1 MTPRKQTSQGSSLF
15 PESARRSPTA
25 DAPKEAPLA
34 ARMRPRTLEEFVG
47 QAHLLEQGSVLR
59 TLIEQDR
66 LRSVMLVG
74 PAGTGKTSLAVLIAR
89 HTSAEFIQLSAVTSG
104 VADVRRVVEE
114 GRERLEATGRRTVLF
129 IDEVHR
135 FNKAQQ
141 DVLLPGVEAG
151 WIVLVGA
158 TTESPFFSIIRP
170 LLSRTV
176 LFRLDALTAAD
187 IRVILERAVADTER
201 GLGGMKVDDEPLE
214 AIASRSEGDARVALN
229 GLEAAADRARA
240 AGRSTITIED
250 AEDAMRQRYLRYDRA
265 GDKHYDVISAFIK
278 SMRGSD
284 VDAALAWLARM
295 LSSGEDPRFIARR
308 MVIFASEDIGVADPQ
323 ALQTAVAAAQAVEMV
338 GMPEAQLNLAHAA
351 IELSL
356 APKSNAVTRAIGAAM
371 HDVEEQGGGEVPE
384 NLKNIATP
392 GRRRKAEERYK
403 YPHDYP
409 GGWVEQPY
417 RPVGLEDRTYWKP
430 EPDLEK
436 RKHVDGPGEKEQ
448 G

>member
-1 MTPRKQTSQGSSLF
+1 LF
-15 PESARRSPTA
+15 PEGSRRSPAA

-34 ARMRPRTLEEFVG
+34 ARMRPRSLDEFVG
-47 QAHLLEQGSVLR
+47 QSHLLEKGSVLR

-66 LRSVMLVG
+66 LRSVLLVG
-74 PAGTGKTSLAVLIAR
+74 PAGTGKTSLASLIAR
-89 HTSAEFIQLSAVTSG
+89 HTSAEFVQLSAVTAG
-104 VADVRRVVEE
+104 VADVRRIVEE
-114 GRERLEATGRRTVLF
+114 GRQRLEATGRRTVLF

-151 WIVLVGA
+151 WTVLVGA

-176 LFRLDALTAAD
+176 LFRLDVLSDDD
-187 IRVILERAVADTER
+187 IRTILARTASDADR
-201 GLGGMKVDDEPLE
+201 GLGGVGADTEALDAIVD
-214 AIASRSEGDARVALN
+214 RSEGDARVALN

-240 AGRSTITIED
+240 DGRDSVTLAD

-265 GDKHYDVISAFIK
+265 GDKHYDVVSAFIK

-284 VDAALAWLARM
+284 PDATLAWLARM

-308 MVIFASEDIGVADPQ
+308 MVIFASEDVGVADPQ
-323 ALQTAVAAAQAVEMV
+323 ALQTAVAAAQAVELV

-351 IELSL
+351 IALAI

-371 HDVEEQGGGEVPE
+371 RDVDELGGGEVPE
-384 NLKNIATP
+384 NLKNLATP
-392 GRRRKAEERYK
+392 GRRGKPEERYK
-403 YPHDYP
+403 YPHAYP
-409 GGWVEQPY
+409 GGWVEQSY
-417 RPVGLEDRTYWKP
+417 RPVGLEDRTYWEP
-430 EPDLEK
+430 EPDLEE
-436 RKHVDGPGEKEQ
+436 RKHRGPPGREERA
-448 G
+448 

>member
-1 MTPRKQTSQGSSLF
+1 VTPRKQPSQRSSLF
-15 PESARRSPTA
+15 AEGARRSPT
-25 DAPKEAPLA
+25 DDPPKEAPLA
-34 ARMRPRTLEEFVG
+34 ARMRPRSLDEFVG
-47 QAHLLEQGSVLR
+47 QSQLLEQGSVLR
-59 TLIEQDR
+59 SLIEQDK

-74 PAGTGKTSLAVLIAR
+74 PAGTGKTSLAILIAR
-89 HTSAEFIQLSAVTSG
+89 HTSAEFIQLSAVTAG

-176 LFRLDALTAAD
+176 LFRLDSLTDGD
-187 IRVILERAVADTER
+187 IRTILERAAGDLER
-201 GLGGMKVDDEPLE
+201 GIGEMKAEPDALE

-240 AGRSTITIED
+240 AGRSTVTVED
-250 AEDAMRQRYLRYDRA
+250 ADDAMQQRYLRYDRA

-284 VDAALAWLARM
+284 PDAALAWLARM

-308 MVIFASEDIGVADPQ
+308 MIIFASEDVGLADPQ
-323 ALQTAVAAAQAVEMV
+323 ALHTAVAAAQAVEMV

-351 IELSL
+351 IAMAL

-371 HDVEEQGGGEVPE
+371 RDVEERGGGEVPE

-392 GRRRKAEERYK
+392 GRPRKPEERYK
-403 YPHDYP
+403 YPHDYS
-409 GGWVEQPY
+409 GSWVEQPY
-417 RPVGLEDRTYWKP
+417 RPVGLEDRTYWEP
-430 EPDLEK
+430 EQDLEQRKSRGKPGK
-436 RKHVDGPGEKEQ
+436 RGES
-448 G
+448 

>member
-1 MTPRKQTSQGSSLF
+1 VTPRKQPTQGSSLF
-15 PESARRSPTA
+15 PEGARRSPTA

-34 ARMRPRTLEEFVG
+34 ARMRPRTLDEFVG

-114 GRERLEATGRRTVLF
+114 GRQRLEATGRRTVLF

-151 WIVLVGA
+151 WIVLIGA

-176 LFRLDALTAAD
+176 LFRLDALTED
-187 IRVILERAVADTER
+187 DLHMILERAVAETER
-201 GLGGMKVDDEPLE
+201 GLGGMKVESEALV
-214 AIASRSEGDARVALN
+214 AIANRSEGDARVALN

-240 AGRSTITIED
+240 AGRSTVTIED

-284 VDAALAWLARM
+284 VDATLAWLARM

-351 IELSL
+351 IALSI

-392 GRRRKAEERYK
+392 GRRRKAEEGYK

-430 EPDLEK
+430 ESDLEERK
-436 RKHVDGPGEKEQ
+436 RRDRPGGKEK

>member
-1 MTPRKQTSQGSSLF
+1 MSPRKQPSQRSSLF
-15 PESARRSPTA
+15 AEGARRPATEEP
-25 DAPKEAPLA
+25 PKEAPLA
-34 ARMRPRTLEEFVG
+34 ARMRPRTLDEFVG
-47 QAHLLEQGSVLR
+47 QAQLLEPGSVLR
-59 TLIEQDR
+59 TLIEEDK

-89 HTSAEFIQLSAVTSG
+89 RTSAEFIQLSAVTAG

-176 LFRLDALTAAD
+176 LFRLEALTPD
-187 IRVILERAVADTER
+187 DLRTILDRAVADTER
-201 GLGGMKVDDEPLE
+201 GLVGMTADPDALD

-240 AGRSTITIED
+240 AGRSIVTIDD
-250 AEDAMRQRYLRYDRA
+250 ADDAMRQRYLRYDRA

-284 VDAALAWLARM
+284 PDAALAWLARM
-295 LSSGEDPRFIARR
+295 LQSGEDPRFIARR
-308 MVIFASEDIGVADPQ
+308 MIIFASEDIGLADPQ
-323 ALQTAVAAAQAVEMV
+323 ALQIAVAAGHAVEMV
-338 GMPEAQLNLAHAA
+338 GMPEAQLNLAQAT
-351 IELSL
+351 ITLSL
-356 APKSNAVTRAIGAAM
+356 APKSNAVLRAIGAAM

-384 NLKNIATP
+384 NLKNMPTP
-392 GRRRKAEERYK
+392 GRRRGADEKYK

-409 GGWVEQPY
+409 GGRVEQPY
-417 RPVGLEDRTYWKP
+417 RPAGLEERTYWKP
-430 EPDLEK
+430 EPDLEDRK
-436 RKHVDGPGEKEQ
+436 RRGTPQD
-448 G
+448 

>member
-1 MTPRKQTSQGSSLF
+1 
-15 PESARRSPTA
+15 
-25 DAPKEAPLA
+25 
-34 ARMRPRTLEEFVG
+34 MRPRSLDEFVG
-47 QAHLLEQGSVLR
+47 QSTLLEKGSVLR
-59 TLIEQDR
+59 SLIEQDK

-89 HTSAEFIQLSAVTSG
+89 HTSAEFIQLSAVTAG

-176 LFRLDALTAAD
+176 LFRLDTLTSAD
-187 IRVILERAVADTER
+187 LTTIVERAVADPDR
-201 GLGGMKVDDEPLE
+201 GLGDVTADADAIE

-240 AGRSTITIED
+240 AGRSTVTLED
-250 AEDAMRQRYLRYDRA
+250 ADDAMQQRYLRYDRA

-284 VDAALAWLARM
+284 PDAALAWLARM

-308 MVIFASEDIGVADPQ
+308 IVIFASEDVGLADPQ

-351 IELSL
+351 IAMAL

-392 GRRRKAEERYK
+392 GRRRGPEEKYR

-409 GGWVEQPY
+409 GGWVDQPY
-417 RPVGLEDRTYWKP
+417 RPVGLEVGTYWQP
-430 EPDLEK
+430 EPDLEERRRRGKSGK
-436 RKHVDGPGEKEQ
+436 RDES
-448 G
+448 

>member
-1 MTPRKQTSQGSSLF
+1 VTPRKQPSQRSSLF
-15 PESARRSPTA
+15 AEGARRSPTEVP
-25 DAPKEAPLA
+25 PKEAPLA
-34 ARMRPRTLEEFVG
+34 ARMRPRSLDEFVG
-47 QAHLLEQGSVLR
+47 QSHLLERGSVLR
-59 TLIEQDR
+59 TLIEEDK

-176 LFRLDALTAAD
+176 LFRLDSLTEAD
-187 IRVILERAVADTER
+187 IRTILDRAVDDAER
-201 GLGGMKVDDEPLE
+201 GIGGMKADGDALH
-214 AIASRSEGDARVALN
+214 AIANRSEGDARVALN
-229 GLEAAADRARA
+229 GLEASADRART
-240 AGRSTITIED
+240 AGRSTVTLED

-284 VDAALAWLARM
+284 PDAALAWLARM
-295 LSSGEDPRFIARR
+295 LQSGEDPRFIARR
-308 MVIFASEDIGVADPQ
+308 MIIFASEDVGMAQPH
-323 ALQTAVAAAQAVEMV
+323 ALQIAVAAAQAVELV
-338 GMPEAQLNLAHAA
+338 GMPEAQLNLAQATIA
-351 IELSL
+351 LAL
-356 APKSNAVTRAIGAAM
+356 APKSNAVMRAISAAV
-371 HDVEEQGGGEVPE
+371 HDVEERGGGEVPE

-392 GRRRKAEERYK
+392 GRRRTPEEKYK

-417 RPVGLEDRTYWKP
+417 RPVGLEARTYWEP
-430 EPDLEK
+430 EPDLEE
-436 RKHVDGPGEKEQ
+436 RRRRGASEGTEKP
-448 G
+448 

>member
-1 MTPRKQTSQGSSLF
+1 
-15 PESARRSPTA
+15 
-25 DAPKEAPLA
+25 
-34 ARMRPRTLEEFVG
+34 
-47 QAHLLEQGSVLR
+47 VLR
-59 TLIEQDR
+59 TLIEQDK

-114 GRERLEATGRRTVLF
+114 GRQRLEGTGRRTVLF

-176 LFRLDALTAAD
+176 LFRLDALTESD
-187 IRVILERAVADTER
+187 IRTILERALDDAER
-201 GLGGMKVDDEPLE
+201 GLAGITADADAIA

-229 GLEAAADRARA
+229 ALEAAADKARA
-240 AGRSTITIED
+240 AGRSTVSVED
-250 AEDAMRQRYLRYDRA
+250 ADDAMRERYLRYDRA

-284 VDAALAWLARM
+284 PDAALAWLARM
-295 LSSGEDPRFIARR
+295 ISSGEDPRFIARR
-308 MVIFASEDIGVADPQ
+308 MVIFASEDVGMADPQ
-323 ALQTAVAAAQAVEMV
+323 ALQTAVAAAQAVEIA

-351 IELSL
+351 IALSL

-371 HDVEEQGGGEVPE
+371 RDLDERGGGEVPE

-392 GRRRKAEERYK
+392 GRRREAEDRYK

-409 GGWVEQPY
+409 GARVEQPY
-417 RPVGLEDRTYWKP
+417 RPVGLEDRTYWEP
-430 EPDLEK
+430 EPDLEERK
-436 RKHVDGPGEKEQ
+436 RGGRPEEKE
-448 G
+448 

>member
-1 MTPRKQTSQGSSLF
+1 VTPRKQPAQGSSLF

-114 GRERLEATGRRTVLF
+114 GRQRLEATGRRTVLF

-176 LFRLDALTAAD
+176 LFRLDALTESD
-187 IRVILERAVADTER
+187 IRVILERAVAETER
-201 GLGGMKVDDEPLE
+201 GLGGMKVETEALE
-214 AIASRSEGDARVALN
+214 AIANRSEGDARVALN

-240 AGRSTITIED
+240 AGRATVTVED

-284 VDAALAWLARM
+284 VDATLAWLARM

-351 IELSL
+351 IALSI
-356 APKSNAVTRAIGAAM
+356 AAKSNAVARAIGAAM
-371 HDVEEQGGGEVPE
+371 DDVEEQGGGEVPE

-392 GRRRKAEERYK
+392 GRRRKAEEGYK

-430 EPDLEK
+430 EPDLEERK
-436 RKHVDGPGEKEQ
+436 RRERPGGKEK

>member
-1 MTPRKQTSQGSSLF
+1 
-15 PESARRSPTA
+15 
-25 DAPKEAPLA
+25 
-34 ARMRPRTLEEFVG
+34 MRPRSLDEFVG
-47 QAHLLEQGSVLR
+47 QSQLLEQGSVLR
-59 TLIEQDR
+59 SLIEQDK

-74 PAGTGKTSLAVLIAR
+74 PAGTGKTSLAILIAR
-89 HTSAEFIQLSAVTSG
+89 HTSAEFIQLSAVTAG

-176 LFRLDALTAAD
+176 LFRLDSLAAD
-187 IRVILERAVADTER
+187 DLRIILERAAGDPQR
-201 GLGGMKVDDEPLE
+201 GIGGMKAEPDAIE

-240 AGRSTITIED
+240 AGRSNVTVDD
-250 AEDAMRQRYLRYDRA
+250 ADDAMQQRYLRYDRA

-284 VDAALAWLARM
+284 PDAALAWLARM

-308 MVIFASEDIGVADPQ
+308 MIIFASEDVGIADPQ

-351 IELSL
+351 IAMAI

-371 HDVEEQGGGEVPE
+371 RDIEEQGGGEVPE

-392 GRRRKAEERYK
+392 GRSRKPEERYK
-403 YPHDYP
+403 YPHEYP
-409 GGWVEQPY
+409 GGWVEQHY
-417 RPVGLEDRTYWKP
+417 RPVGLEDRTYWQP
-430 EPDLEK
+430 EPDLEERKSQRKPGK
-436 RKHVDGPGEKEQ
+436 RDES
-448 G
+448 

>member
-1 MTPRKQTSQGSSLF
+1 
-15 PESARRSPTA
+15 
-25 DAPKEAPLA
+25 
-34 ARMRPRTLEEFVG
+34 MRPRSLEEFVG

-59 TLIEQDR
+59 TLIEQDK
-66 LRSVMLVG
+66 LRSVLLVG

-89 HTSAEFIQLSAVTSG
+89 RTSAEFIQLSAVTSG

-114 GRERLEATGRRTVLF
+114 GRQRLEATGRRTVLF

-151 WIVLVGA
+151 WIVFIGA

-176 LFRLDALTAAD
+176 LFRLDTLPNAD
-187 IRVILERAVADTER
+187 ARSILDRAVADTER
-201 GLGGMKVDDEPLE
+201 GLGDVTADADALESIVD
-214 AIASRSEGDARVALN
+214 RSEGDARVALN

-240 AGRSTITIED
+240 ASRGTVTIED

-284 VDAALAWLARM
+284 PDATLAWLARM

-351 IELSL
+351 IALAI

-384 NLKNIATP
+384 NLKNIAAP
-392 GRRRKAEERYK
+392 GRRQKAEERYK

-417 RPVGLEDRTYWKP
+417 RPVGLEDRTYWRP

-436 RKHVDGPGEKEQ
+436 RKRRDGPGEKEQ

>member
-1 MTPRKQTSQGSSLF
+1 VTPRKQAPQGSSLF
-15 PESARRSPTA
+15 SEGARPSPTA

-34 ARMRPRTLEEFVG
+34 ARMRPRSLEEFVG

-59 TLIEQDR
+59 TLIEQDK
-66 LRSVMLVG
+66 LRSVLLVG

-114 GRERLEATGRRTVLF
+114 GRQRLEATSRRTVLF

-176 LFRLDALTAAD
+176 LFRLDALTDVD

-201 GLGGMKVDDEPLE
+201 GLGGMKIEDEALE
-214 AIASRSEGDARVALN
+214 AIASRSEGDGRVALN
-229 GLEAAADRARA
+229 GLEAAADRAAA

-284 VDAALAWLARM
+284 VDATLAWLARM
-295 LSSGEDPRFIARR
+295 MSSGEDPRFIARR

-351 IELSL
+351 IALSL

-371 HDVEEQGGGEVPE
+371 RDVEEQGGGEVPE
-384 NLKNIATP
+384 NLKNMATP
-392 GRRRKAEERYK
+392 GRRGEAEERYK

-436 RKHVDGPGEKEQ
+436 RKRRDGPGEKEQ

>member
-1 MTPRKQTSQGSSLF
+1 MSPRKQPSQRSSLF
-15 PESARRSPTA
+15 AEGARRPATEEP
-25 DAPKEAPLA
+25 PKEAPLA
-34 ARMRPRTLEEFVG
+34 ARMRPRTLDEFVG
-47 QAHLLEQGSVLR
+47 QAQLLEQGSVLR
-59 TLIEQDR
+59 SLIEQDK
-66 LRSVMLVG
+66 LRSVVLVG
-74 PAGTGKTSLAVLIAR
+74 PAGTGKTSFAVLIAR
-89 HTSAEFIQLSAVTSG
+89 RTSAEFIQLSAVTAG

-176 LFRLDALTAAD
+176 LFRLEALTPD
-187 IRVILERAVADTER
+187 DLRTILDRAVADTER
-201 GLGGMKVDDEPLE
+201 GLVGMTADPDALD

-240 AGRSTITIED
+240 AGRSIVTIDD
-250 AEDAMRQRYLRYDRA
+250 ADDAMRQRYLRYDRA

-284 VDAALAWLARM
+284 PDAALAWLARM
-295 LSSGEDPRFIARR
+295 LQSGEDPRFIARR
-308 MVIFASEDIGVADPQ
+308 MIIFASEDIGLADPQ
-323 ALQTAVAAAQAVEMV
+323 ALQIAVAAGHAVEMV
-338 GMPEAQLNLAHAA
+338 GMPEAQLNLAQAT
-351 IELSL
+351 ITLSL
-356 APKSNAVTRAIGAAM
+356 APKSNAVLRAIGAAM

-384 NLKNIATP
+384 NLKNMPTP
-392 GRRRKAEERYK
+392 GRRRGADEKYK

-409 GGWVEQPY
+409 GGRVEQPY
-417 RPVGLEDRTYWKP
+417 RPAGLEERTYWKP
-430 EPDLEK
+430 EPDLEDRK
-436 RKHVDGPGEKEQ
+436 RRGTPQD
-448 G
+448 

>member
-1 MTPRKQTSQGSSLF
+1 VTPKKQPSQGSSLF
-15 PESARRSPTA
+15 PEGARRSPTA
-25 DAPKEAPLA
+25 DALKEAPLA
-34 ARMRPRTLEEFVG
+34 ARMRPRTLDEFVG

-114 GRERLEATGRRTVLF
+114 GRQRLEATGRRTVLF

-151 WIVLVGA
+151 WIVLIGA

-176 LFRLDALTAAD
+176 LFRLDALTED
-187 IRVILERAVADTER
+187 DLHMILERAVAETER
-201 GLGGMKVDDEPLE
+201 GLGGMKVEAEALV
-214 AIASRSEGDARVALN
+214 AIANRSEGDARVALN

-240 AGRSTITIED
+240 AGRSTVTIED

-284 VDAALAWLARM
+284 VDATLAWLARM

-351 IELSL
+351 IALSI

-392 GRRRKAEERYK
+392 GRRRKAEEGYK

-430 EPDLEK
+430 ESDLEERK
-436 RKHVDGPGEKEQ
+436 RRDRPGGKEK

>member
-1 MTPRKQTSQGSSLF
+1 MTPRKQPSQRSSLF
-15 PESARRSPTA
+15 AEGARRSPTK
-25 DAPKEAPLA
+25 DPPKEAPLA
-34 ARMRPRTLEEFVG
+34 ARMRPRSLEELVG
-47 QAHLLEQGSVLR
+47 QSQLLEKGSVLR
-59 TLIEQDR
+59 SLIEEDK

-89 HTSAEFIQLSAVTSG
+89 HTSAEFIQLSAVTAG

-114 GRERLEATGRRTVLF
+114 GHERLEATGRRTVLF

-176 LFRLDALTAAD
+176 LFRLDALTAD
-187 IRVILERAVADTER
+187 DLKTILRRAIADTDR
-201 GLGGMKVDDEPLE
+201 GIAGMDVDANAID

-240 AGRSTITIED
+240 AARSTVTVED
-250 AEDAMRQRYLRYDRA
+250 ADDAMQQRYLRYDRA

-284 VDAALAWLARM
+284 PDAALAWLARM
-295 LSSGEDPRFIARR
+295 LQSGEDPRFIARR
-308 MVIFASEDIGVADPQ
+308 MIIFASEDVGMADPQ

-351 IELSL
+351 IAMAL

-371 HDVEEQGGGEVPE
+371 RDVDEQGGGEVPE
-384 NLKNIATP
+384 NLKNVATP
-392 GRRRKAEERYK
+392 GRRRKPEERYK

-417 RPVGLEDRTYWKP
+417 RPVGLESRTYWEP
-430 EPDLEK
+430 EPDLDERTRRGSPK
-436 RKHVDGPGEKEQ
+436 GKEQ

>member
-1 MTPRKQTSQGSSLF
+1 MTPRKQPTQGSSLF
-15 PESARRSPTA
+15 PEGARRSPTA

-34 ARMRPRTLEEFVG
+34 ARMRPRTLDEFVG

-114 GRERLEATGRRTVLF
+114 GRQRLEATGRRTVLF

-151 WIVLVGA
+151 WIVLIGA

-176 LFRLDALTAAD
+176 LFRLDALTED
-187 IRVILERAVADTER
+187 DLHMILERAVAETER
-201 GLGGMKVDDEPLE
+201 GLGGMKVESEALV
-214 AIASRSEGDARVALN
+214 AIANRSEGDARVALN

-240 AGRSTITIED
+240 AGRSTVTIED

-284 VDAALAWLARM
+284 VDATLAWLARM

-351 IELSL
+351 IALSI

-392 GRRRKAEERYK
+392 GRRRKAEEGYK

-430 EPDLEK
+430 ESDLEERK
-436 RKHVDGPGEKEQ
+436 RRDRPGGKEK

>member
-1 MTPRKQTSQGSSLF
+1 MTPKKQPSQGSSLF
-15 PESARRSPTA
+15 PEGARRSPTA
-25 DAPKEAPLA
+25 DALKEAPLA
-34 ARMRPRTLEEFVG
+34 ARMRPRTLDEFVG

-114 GRERLEATGRRTVLF
+114 GRQRLEATGRRTVLF

-176 LFRLDALTAAD
+176 LFRLDALAEVD
-187 IRVILERAVADTER
+187 IRMILERAVADVER
-201 GLGGMKVDDEPLE
+201 GLAEMKVEDEALE
-214 AIASRSEGDARVALN
+214 GIASRSEGDARVALN

-240 AGRSTITIED
+240 AGRTMVTVAD

-284 VDAALAWLARM
+284 VDATLAWLARM
-295 LSSGEDPRFIARR
+295 VSSGEDPRFIARR
-308 MVIFASEDIGVADPQ
+308 MVIFASEDVGVADPQ

-351 IELSL
+351 IALAI

-417 RPVGLEDRTYWKP
+417 RPAGLEDRTYWKP
-430 EPDLEK
+430 EPDLEERK
-436 RKHVDGPGEKEQ
+436 RTERPGEKEK

>member
-1 MTPRKQTSQGSSLF
+1 MSPRKQPSQRSSLF
-15 PESARRSPTA
+15 AEGARRSPTE
-25 DAPKEAPLA
+25 DPPKEAPLA
-34 ARMRPRTLEEFVG
+34 ARLRPRSLDEFVG
-47 QAHLLEQGSVLR
+47 QSHLLEPGSVLR
-59 TLIEQDR
+59 TLIEEDK

-74 PAGTGKTSLAVLIAR
+74 PAGTGKTSLAILIAR

-176 LFRLDALTAAD
+176 LFRLDSLPESDLRTILDRAMAD
-187 IRVILERAVADTER
+187 SDRGIAEMTADTDA
-201 GLGGMKVDDEPLE
+201 LD
-214 AIASRSEGDARVALN
+214 AIADRSEGDARVALN

-240 AGRSTITIED
+240 AGRSIITIED
-250 AEDAMRQRYLRYDRA
+250 AEDAMQQRYLRYDRA

-284 VDAALAWLARM
+284 PDAALAWLARM
-295 LSSGEDPRFIARR
+295 LQSGEDPRFIARR
-308 MVIFASEDIGVADPQ
+308 MIIFASEDVGMADSG
-323 ALQTAVAAAQAVEMV
+323 ALQIAVAAGQAVEMV
-338 GMPEAQLNLAHAA
+338 GMPEAQLNLAHAVIA
-351 IELSL
+351 LSL
-356 APKSNAVTRAIGAAM
+356 APKSNAVTRAIGSAM
-371 HDVEEQGGGEVPE
+371 DDVDERGGGEVPE
-384 NLKNIATP
+384 NLRNVATP
-392 GRRRKAEERYK
+392 GRRRKPEEKYK

-417 RPVGLEDRTYWKP
+417 RPVGVEGRTYWKP
-430 EPDLEK
+430 EPDLDERK
-436 RKHVDGPGEKEQ
+436 RRGKPSS
-448 G
+448 

>member
-1 MTPRKQTSQGSSLF
+1 MTPRKQPTQGSKLF
-15 PESARRSPTA
+15 PETPRRAPTE

-34 ARMRPRTLEEFVG
+34 ARMRPRSLEEFVG
-47 QAHLLEQGSVLR
+47 QSHLLEEGSVLR
-59 TLIEQDR
+59 TLIEGDK

-114 GRERLEATGRRTVLF
+114 GRQRLEATGRRTVLF

-151 WIVLVGA
+151 WIVFVGA

-176 LFRLDALTAAD
+176 LFRLDALTESD
-187 IRVILERAVADTER
+187 VRTILDRALDDPER
-201 GLGGMKVDDEPLE
+201 GLGDFEAQTDSLE

-229 GLEAAADRARA
+229 ALEAAADRARA
-240 AGRSTITIED
+240 AGRSTITVED
-250 AEDAMRQRYLRYDRA
+250 ADDAMRQRYLRYDRA

-284 VDAALAWLARM
+284 PDAALAWLARM
-295 LSSGEDPRFIARR
+295 ISSGEDPRFIARR
-308 MVIFASEDIGVADPQ
+308 MVIFASEDVGLADPQ
-323 ALQTAVAAAQAVEMV
+323 ALVTAVAAAQAVEIA

-351 IELSL
+351 IALSL

-371 HDVEEQGGGEVPE
+371 KDLDERGGGEVPE
-384 NLKNIATP
+384 NLKNVATP
-392 GRRRKAEERYK
+392 GRRRTPEERYK
-403 YPHDYP
+403 YPHDHP
-409 GGWVEQPY
+409 GGWVEQTY
-417 RPVGLEDRTYWKP
+417 RPVGLEDRTYWEP
-430 EPDLEK
+430 EPDLDQRK
-436 RKHVDGPGEKEQ
+436 RTGRPGEKE
-448 G
+448 

>member
-1 MTPRKQTSQGSSLF
+1 MTPRKQPPQGSKLF
-15 PESARRSPTA
+15 PEVPRRAPTE
-25 DAPKEAPLA
+25 DAPAEAPLA
-34 ARMRPRTLEEFVG
+34 ARMRPRTLEDFVG
-47 QAHLLEQGSVLR
+47 QAHLLEEGSVLR
-59 TLIEQDR
+59 TLIEGDK

-114 GRERLEATGRRTVLF
+114 GRQRLEGTGRRTVLF

-176 LFRLDALTAAD
+176 LFRLDSLTESD
-187 IRVILERAVADTER
+187 IRTILDRALNDTER
-201 GLGGMKVDDEPLE
+201 GLGDIKAEADTLA

-229 GLEAAADRARA
+229 SLEAAADRARA
-240 AGRSTITIED
+240 AGRSTITVED
-250 AEDAMRQRYLRYDRA
+250 ADDAMRQRYLRYDRA
-265 GDKHYDVISAFIK
+265 GDRHYDVISAFIK

-284 VDAALAWLARM
+284 PDAALAWLARM
-295 LSSGEDPRFIARR
+295 ISSGEDPRFIARR
-308 MVIFASEDIGVADPQ
+308 MVIFASEDVGLADPQ
-323 ALQTAVAAAQAVEMV
+323 ALLTAVAAAQAVEIA
-338 GMPEAQLNLAHAA
+338 GMPEAQLNLAQAA
-351 IELSL
+351 IALAL

-371 HDVEEQGGGEVPE
+371 RDLDERGGGEVPE

-392 GRRRKAEERYK
+392 GRRRQAEERYK
-403 YPHDYP
+403 YPHDHP

-417 RPVGLEDRTYWKP
+417 RPVGLEDRTYWEP
-430 EPDLEK
+430 EPDLEERK
-436 RKHVDGPGEKEQ
+436 RKGRPGEKE
-448 G
+448 